1 LLGALLVAVMDD
13 QEHRR
18 RKEVTM
24 NFEKNV
30 NGAKYRYSF
39 QYQIIIVITTTL
51 VHF

>member
-30 NGAKYRYSF
+30 NGAKSDTHF
-39 QYQIIIVITTTL
+39 NIKLLLLLQQI
-51 VHF
+51 